1 MAIGTTS
8 LRGPFTS
15 GKVYNDTGATN
26 SVVAA
31 ASGATTIYHVEFD
44 NTSNSAATYL
54 KFYESGSVT
63 LGTTQPSF
71 IIKAAAATKEYMSF
85 PTGLPHATAL
95 QYIVTTT
102 ASNATGSPS
111 APSSA
116 CGLTILYS

>member
-1 MAIGTTS
+1 MAIGTTT
-8 LRGPFTS
+8 LAAALG
-15 GKVYNDTGATN
+15 GKVYSDTAASN

-85 PTGLPHATAL
+85 PTGLSHASAL
-95 QYIVTTT
+95 QYIATTT
-102 ASNATGSPS
+102 ASNASASPS
-111 APSSA
+111 APSTA

>member
-1 MAIGTTS
+1 MAIGTTA
-8 LRGPFTS
+8 LKGPFTS
-15 GKVYNDTGATN
+15 ANVYNDTAATN

-44 NTSNSAATYL
+44 NTANSAVTYL

-71 IIKAAAATKEYMSF
+71 IIKAAASTKEYMAF
-85 PTGLPHATAL
+85 PTGLSHASAL
-95 QYIVTTT
+95 QYIATTT
-102 ASNATGSPS
+102 ASNSAGSPA